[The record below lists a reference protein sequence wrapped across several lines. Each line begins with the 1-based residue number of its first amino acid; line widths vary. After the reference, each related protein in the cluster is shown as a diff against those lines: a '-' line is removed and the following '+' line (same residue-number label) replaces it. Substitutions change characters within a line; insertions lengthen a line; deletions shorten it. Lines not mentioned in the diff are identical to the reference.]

1 MAQGIARGESTTAI
15 AKRFEK
21 IGVSEGAAA
30 KRLARTMIGGAQ
42 NGGKQA
48 AMQRA
53 SASGI
58 IMGKLWKAFHDART
72 RDSHIMLDNEIV
84 AVDDAFSNGCRYP
97 RDPGGAPGEICNC
110 RCTMSGKVMGFRHAD
125 GSVTM
130 VDMSVNCTEMP
141 EGVFPPGYTYSQW
154 KQDAQNRITAKQL
167 REEELA
173 AAENPGYGNS
183 LLKKGRN
190 SGIFQSNGKVGDTIE
205 DSVIV
210 KSYQI
215 EPTNEKIV
223 SELKAFGNAYAYA
236 PVEHSLVIT
245 PDGRCFEVRGGVSAV
260 HTEVVGAEN
269 LKGSIVIHNHP
280 LDEYSSDFYD
290 SFSIEDMQFAVET
303 ESWTQYLVSGKLKN
317 SVVIDEK
324 MTVDE
329 ITQLFFEARNEA
341 YQLAFDSG
349 ADMEGVQLC
358 TLREMAK
365 KDERIKFNEY

>member
-58 IMGKLWKAFHDART
+58 IMGKQWKAFHDART

-97 RDPGGAPGEICNC
+97 RDPEGAPGEICNC
-110 RCTMSGKVMGFRHAD
+110 RCTMSGKVMGFRHSD

-141 EGVFPPGYTYSQW
+141 EGIFPPGYTYSQW

-183 LLKKGRN
+183 LLQKGRKHGIIASNKQHFKRDIEKEQAIERAIKSDKPAFAEDLYKNYKSEKIPSGYYGVALHGTQYNAKVYGKTIDARAISNIIKARDDYNGEPVYLICCHSGQVDKKGN
-190 SGIFQSNGKVGDTIE
+190 CLAQAVANIMGVKVEAPNTYAAIAPNGEVFLSDENG
-205 DSVIV
+205 
-210 KSYQI
+210 YR
-215 EPTNEKIV
+215 
-223 SELKAFGNAYAYA
+223 
-236 PVEHSLVIT
+236 IT
-245 PDGRCFEVRGGVSAV
+245 GE
-260 HTEVVGAEN
+260 
-269 LKGSIVIHNHP
+269 
-280 LDEYSSDFYD
+280 
-290 SFSIEDMQFAVET
+290 FSKF
-303 ESWTQYLVSGKLKN
+303 KP
-317 SVVIDEK
+317 
-324 MTVDE
+324 
-329 ITQLFFEARNEA
+329 R
-341 YQLAFDSG
+341 
-349 ADMEGVQLC
+349 
-358 TLREMAK
+358 RE
-365 KDERIKFNEY
+365 